1 MANRRKSRKALWQ
14 IVGNKN
20 QMSLAAKLKSKFQL
34 PESHPAERSEPTASE
49 ANPLAG
55 VPVSS
60 ASLVENRVR
69 RSVVA
74 PAIVSAASLIDELA
88 EIETIMQR
96 RYGPYVVAHG
106 RPICKCG
113 CDWTEDFGT
122 AGKVKSVC
130 VMCRTEIF

>member
-1 MANRRKSRKALWQ
+1 
-14 IVGNKN
+14 
-20 QMSLAAKLKSKFQL
+20 MSLAAKLKSKFQL
-34 PESHPAERSEPTASE
+34 PESQLAERSEPTANE

-55 VPVSS
+55 APASS
-60 ASLVENRVR
+60 AFLVENRVKR
-69 RSVVA
+69 L
-74 PAIVSAASLIDELA
+74 AASSAVTLFASLADELA